1 VAAGPGT
8 SRSDLLRDRVSDLD
22 ALQRRTDAAPG
33 GASNA
38 AAEAKK
44 QALTRRIAD
53 ARAQASS
60 ELARRDRM
68 DRLRSEGA
76 ALKRDGLAQKETIRN
91 ADASMARMKEEFR
104 AKYPQQPLR
113 ASDLSP
119 EDRARY
125 KAAKDARDSAQ
136 KKLDADREAYTAKKD
151 EYGKLK
157 KEADEKEKAEGEK
170 EGDVGDPCVSCI
182 AKEVETLEEEAK
194 KDEEERLELARE
206 LTQKGG
212 TGTDADKE
220 LVARDLAKLPK
231 STLEQMKAN
240 GTKVVACRGS
250 VTDYDA
256 SLRGVQPRGWPAGS
270 TWDQVPG
277 MYDPN
282 SNEVVVA
289 TVGHGTPAGA
299 HVPGTGE
306 GHGSADMPVHEAL
319 HSIDDRASGS
329 HLSTGTDFNT
339 ARNGDFASLGGYE
352 QQAGSAGQEETF
364 AESGARF
371 YGGGGGTS
379 HLDGYW
385 RGHTVGPAPP
395 AAAAGGGP

>member
-1 VAAGPGT
+1 MAAPGT
-8 SRSDLLRDRVSDLD
+8 SRSDLLRDRLLDLD
-22 ALQRRTDAAPG
+22 DLERRATAVSG

-44 QALTRRIAD
+44 QALTQRISG
-53 ARAQASS
+53 ARAQTAA
-60 ELARRDRM
+60 ELGRRDRM

-76 ALKRDGLAQKETIRN
+76 ALKRDALAQKETIRN
-91 ADASMARMKEEFR
+91 ADASMARMREDF
-104 AKYPQQPLR
+104 AKRYPHPVK

-125 KAAKDARDSAQ
+125 KAAKEARESAQ
-136 KKLDADREAYTAKKD
+136 QKLDADREAYGKKKD

-157 KEADEKEKAEGEK
+157 KEADEKEKAGGDK

-194 KDEEERLELARE
+194 KDEEERLKLARE

-212 TGTDADKE
+212 TGTDADRE
-220 LVARDLAKLPK
+220 LVARDLAKMPK

-250 VTDYDA
+250 VTDYDT
-256 SLRGVQPRGWPAGS
+256 SLHNVQPRGWPAGS

-282 SNEVVVA
+282 RNEVVVA

-299 HVPGTGE
+299 HVPATGE

-319 HSIDDRASGS
+319 HSIDNRAAGS
-329 HLSTGTDFNT
+329 HLSAGSDFNN
-339 ARNGDFASLGGYE
+339 ARNGDFSSLGGYE
-352 QQAGSAGQEETF
+352 QQAGAAGQEETF

-371 YGGGGGTS
+371 YGGGSGTAG
-379 HLDGYW
+379 LDGYW
-385 RGHTVGPAPP
+385 RGHTVGPAAP
-395 AAAAGGGP
+395 AAAGGGRP

>member
-1 VAAGPGT
+1 MAAAPGT
-8 SRSDLLRDRVSDLD
+8 SRSDLLRDRMLDLD
-22 ALQRRTDAAPG
+22 DLERRTTAVSG
-33 GASNA
+33 GAANA

-44 QALTRRIAD
+44 QALGQRIAD
-53 ARAQASS
+53 ARAQTAS

-76 ALKRDGLAQKETIRN
+76 ALKRDALAQKETIRN
-91 ADASMARMKEEFR
+91 ADASMARMREDFGKR
-104 AKYPQQPLR
+104 YPHPVK

-125 KAAKDARDSAQ
+125 KAAKDSRDAAQ
-136 KKLDADREAYTAKKD
+136 KKLDRDREAYGKKKD

-170 EGDVGDPCVSCI
+170 DGDVGDPCVSCI
-182 AKEVETLEEEAK
+182 AKEVEKLEEEAK
-194 KDEEERLELARE
+194 KDEEERLKLARE

-220 LVARDLAKLPK
+220 LVARDLAKMPK
-231 STLEQMKAN
+231 SSLEQMKAN

-282 SNEVVVA
+282 KNEVVVA

-306 GHGSADMPVHEAL
+306 GHGSANMPIHEAL
-319 HSIDDRASGS
+319 HSLDARSAGSPLSG
-329 HLSTGTDFNT
+329 GTDFNT
-339 ARNGDFASLGGYE
+339 ARNGDFSSLGGYE

-364 AESGARF
+364 AESGARY

-379 HLDGYW
+379 NLDGYW
-385 RGHTVGPAPP
+385 RGHTVGPAAP
-395 AAAAGGGP
+395 AAAGGGGP